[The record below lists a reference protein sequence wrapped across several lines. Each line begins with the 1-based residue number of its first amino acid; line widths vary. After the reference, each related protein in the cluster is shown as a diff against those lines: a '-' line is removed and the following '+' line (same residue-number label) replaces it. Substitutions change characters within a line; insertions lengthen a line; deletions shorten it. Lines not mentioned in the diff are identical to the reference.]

1 MHLGIALSLNIY
13 PFGLG
18 MLICY
23 VLLVPFKWW
32 RVIGNLV
39 TAKQYSLTVFYDKQ
53 CPLCSRTILI
63 LNHFDIFNCIDFKNA
78 QNHAPNYSALSAI
91 RPEALLLDLYAL
103 DSSNRIY
110 SGVNT
115 YIQILKKMR
124 YLYPLGIILSL
135 PGIHTLAINKYR
147 SIADSRARISCDSE
161 CLISPTMENNTLYH
175 KIFETFAASK
185 PKAFSRK
192 LTKIFIDKLVN
203 MGLADR
209 EGEGKFSLYYDDG
222 LDESK
227 LNEGSDTYPFQAD
240 SETIA
245 LYDRI
250 ANELEGTISMVASKL
265 EIPKSDIR
273 ISLDYLYDDL
283 EDNKSKKKGMFIQV
297 KADDAKWDKAW
308 TGNPL
313 IMQTT
318 NDEGVVIPSN
328 PFFGVSIKGNK
339 NPKVRAIYNKALDL
353 DLETLAAS
361 ENAKI
366 ADLVSPEEMKLI
378 APNTPIVVTGK

>member
-1 MHLGIALSLNIY
+1 MKKADNFDASKWLVENKITFQSRLNENK
-13 PFGLG
+13 
-18 MLICY
+18 
-23 VLLVPFKWW
+23 VN
-32 RVIGNLV
+32 NLYMV
-39 TAKQYSLTVFYDKQ
+39 YDKE
-53 CPLCSRTILI
+53 
-63 LNHFDIFNCIDFKNA
+63 
-78 QNHAPNYSALSAI
+78 LSDKDKDVYGFSKQMAF
-91 RPEALLLDLYAL
+91 Y
-103 DSSNRIY
+103 Y
-110 SGVNT
+110 
-115 YIQILKKMR
+115 LKKFNNDKVNARQFLKDDKVWNNFIKNLNNVEQMSDKELEDAMR
-124 YLYPLGIILSL
+124 SEMSMYFF
-135 PGIHTLAINKYR
+135 NK
-147 SIADSRARISCDSE
+147 
-161 CLISPTMENNTLYH
+161 P
-175 KIFETFAASK
+175 
-185 PKAFSRK
+185 
-192 LTKIFIDKLVN
+192 DKLGESQLNEIEKFDYDVDIKWKSQPAN
-203 MGLADR
+203 PKSILTDTENGEEFTKEEFWKSDIIGYDPSETLPDYGNKNPDGTWTFDFVEFQISGFI
-209 EGEGKFSLYYDDG
+209 EGEDFTFDD
-222 LDESK
+222 EETNN

>member
-1 MHLGIALSLNIY
+1 MKKADNFNASKWLVENKITTQSRLTEAEKLIYVEWDELEKMAFAAISAYNKQNGLDPIQSVRVTSSGNSYDENKAVQANVTVKTNTGEEMDYGLTWDKDLNLSKLTPPYKSTNT
-13 PFGLG
+13 PQ
-18 MLICY
+18 
-23 VLLVPFKWW
+23 PNK
-32 RVIGNLV
+32 
-39 TAKQYSLTVFYDKQ
+39 KQKDGDSKPISLTPIQKKE
-53 CPLCSRTILI
+53 
-63 LNHFDIFNCIDFKNA
+63 FK
-78 QNHAPNYSALSAI
+78 SAI
-91 RPEALLLDLYAL
+91 RDLKKIEDLEYAL
-103 DSSNRIY
+103 GEAGNVLANILTN
-110 SGVNT
+110 GKAE
-115 YIQILKKMR
+115 YIEDVENFGYDADEVEQYAMD
-124 YLYPLGIILSL
+124 
-135 PGIHTLAINKYR
+135 LA
-147 SIADSRARISCDSE
+147 
-161 CLISPTMENNTLYH
+161 
-175 KIFETFAASK
+175 
-185 PKAFSRK
+185 
-192 LTKIFIDKLVN
+192 
-203 MGLADR
+203 G
-209 EGEGKFSLYYDDG
+209 G
-222 LDESK
+222 SK

-366 ADLVSPEEMKLI
+366 ADLVSSEEMKLI

>member
-1 MHLGIALSLNIY
+1 MKKADNFNATKWLVENKITTQSKLKEWSNDDDSDWMDQEEDDPNDYDEEGNMKDDAYRREFGYSFQEKQNYEKILDQVKEKYNFDPFDTNSLKN
-13 PFGLG
+13 
-18 MLICY
+18 
-23 VLLVPFKWW
+23 
-32 RVIGNLV
+32 
-39 TAKQYSLTVFYDKQ
+39 YDK
-53 CPLCSRTILI
+53 IEAEA
-63 LNHFDIFNCIDFKNA
+63 KEMYA
-78 QNHAPNYSALSAI
+78 QKYG
-91 RPEALLLDLYAL
+91 
-103 DSSNRIY
+103 SSF
-110 SGVNT
+110 G
-115 YIQILKKMR
+115 
-124 YLYPLGIILSL
+124 
-135 PGIHTLAINKYR
+135 
-147 SIADSRARISCDSE
+147 
-161 CLISPTMENNTLYH
+161 
-175 KIFETFAASK
+175 
-185 PKAFSRK
+185 
-192 LTKIFIDKLVN
+192 
-203 MGLADR
+203 
-209 EGEGKFSLYYDDG
+209 
-222 LDESK
+222 ESK

-240 SETIA
+240 SETIS
-245 LYDRI
+245 LYDKI

-273 ISLDYLYDDL
+273 ICLDYLYDDL

-353 DLETLAAS
+353 DLEILAAS

>member
-1 MHLGIALSLNIY
+1 MKKADNFDASKWLVENKVTFQSRLNEDEAYLS
-13 PFGLG
+13 PS
-18 MLICY
+18 MQ
-23 VLLVPFKWW
+23 
-32 RVIGNLV
+32 
-39 TAKQYSLTVFYDKQ
+39 KQ
-53 CPLCSRTILI
+53 
-63 LNHFDIFNCIDFKNA
+63 FNMIV
-78 QNHAPNYSALSAI
+78 SALKKAKSQEDI
-91 RPEALLLDLYAL
+91 DQVHSNLMLL
-103 DSSNRIY
+103 
-110 SGVNT
+110 
-115 YIQILKKMR
+115 
-124 YLYPLGIILSL
+124 
-135 PGIHTLAINKYR
+135 
-147 SIADSRARISCDSE
+147 
-161 CLISPTMENNTLYH
+161 
-175 KIFETFAASK
+175 
-185 PKAFSRK
+185 PKK

-203 MGLADR
+203 MGLANR
-209 EGEGKFSLYYDDG
+209 EGEGKYSLDYDDG

-240 SETIA
+240 PETIA

-250 ANELEGTISMVASKL
+250 ASKLEGTISMVASKL

-297 KADDAKWDKAW
+297 KTDDATWDEAW

-318 NDEGVVIPSN
+318 NDEGIVIPSN
-328 PFFGVSIKGNK
+328 PFFGVNIKGNK

-353 DLETLAAS
+353 DLESLAAS